1 MRLMLNFYLFSFFV
15 FTTEA
20 FAASGPIAKGFGADD
35 WMDKL
40 HVVLTVVGLVA
51 VITTTL
57 VTLILRKK
65 SD

>member
-51 VITTTL
+51 VITITL

>member
-1 MRLMLNFYLFSFFV
+1 MRLMLNFYLLSFFMI
-15 FTTEA
+15 TTEA
-20 FAASGPIAKGFGADD
+20 LAAGGPIAKGFGADD

-51 VITTTL
+51 VITITL

>member
-1 MRLMLNFYLFSFFV
+1 MRPTLNFSLLSFFI
-15 FTTEA
+15 FSTEA

-51 VITTTL
+51 VVTITL
-57 VTLILRKK
+57 VTLILSKK

>member
-1 MRLMLNFYLFSFFV
+1 MRLMLNFYLVSFFV

-51 VITTTL
+51 VITITL

>member
-1 MRLMLNFYLFSFFV
+1 MRLILNFYLFSLFV

-51 VITTTL
+51 VITITL

>member
-1 MRLMLNFYLFSFFV
+1 MRLMLNFYLFSLFV

-51 VITTTL
+51 VITITL

>member
-1 MRLMLNFYLFSFFV
+1 MRSILNLYLLSFFI
-15 FTTEA
+15 FTTEV

-51 VITTTL
+51 VITITL

>member
-1 MRLMLNFYLFSFFV
+1 MRLILNFYLLSFFIV
-15 FTTEA
+15 TTEA

-51 VITTTL
+51 VITITL

>member
-1 MRLMLNFYLFSFFV
+1 MRLILSFYLLSFCIV
-15 FTTEA
+15 TTEV

-51 VITTTL
+51 VITITL